1 MSAPMS
7 KTIVYLLILLLVL
20 SVVGVALVATL
31 PRGPAGVTTV
41 TQYIPTPTLSIVTVT
56 APGAPGATVTVTAP
70 PTTVTQTV
78 TASGVPGATVTK
90 TVTQTVMQTVMQTVT
105 IGGTATPGALKPIKI
120 AFLVMGT
127 GYPYWDDWI
136 AGIDTAVKRLK
147 SYGIPIDY
155 TIFDGKYDPTTQYNQ
170 ILSAIGAYN
179 VIILTPV
186 DRVGLQSAI
195 DQARAA
201 GVLVIVADNAVERDD
216 LMDPFIGSNNLEA
229 AKTEALAAI
238 QALRESGKPMP
249 WKIFIIHGVTTAAN
263 NVLRLMGYYEA
274 LKPFI
279 ANGTVR
285 IVDVQ
290 CGYDSID
297 KGYSATLPVLAREK
311 FDAVIS
317 TNDEQAIGAIRAIE
331 DSGLVPG
338 KDVIV
343 VGLNGIPQAID
354 AIKAGKMYA
363 TVSQAPFV
371 MGYYSVFLAFYR
383 LYFGFDPVKAAGGK
397 NWIVT
402 PTPLVTKENVNTYVS
417 IVKGELPLPLPNTY
431 TKNVRPISDV
441 MGLINALKSN
451 NPGFTW

>member
-1 MSAPMS
+1 MP
-7 KTIVYLLILLLVL
+7 KYITWLLVL
-20 SVVGVALVATL
+20 LIVLSIVSIALIATI
-31 PRGPAGVTTV
+31 PRVPSVTTV
-41 TQYIPTPTLSIVTVT
+41 TMPITIPTLSIVTVT
-56 APGAPGATVTVTAP
+56 APGAPGATITVERTVTLERTVTVTAP
-70 PTTVTQTV
+70 
-78 TASGVPGATVTK
+78 A
-90 TVTQTVMQTVMQTVT
+90 
-105 IGGTATPGALKPIKI
+105 ATPALKPIKI

-136 AGIDTAVKRLK
+136 AGIDIAVKRLK

-195 DQARAA
+195 EQARAA

-229 AKTEALAAI
+229 AKVEALAAI
-238 QALRESGKPMP
+238 KALRESGKPTP
-249 WKIFIIHGVTTAAN
+249 WKILIIHGVTTAAN

-279 ANGTVR
+279 ANGTVK

-297 KGYSATLPVLAREK
+297 RGYSATLPVLAREK
-311 FDAVIS
+311 VDAIIS

-338 KDVIV
+338 KDIIV
-343 VGLNGIPQAID
+343 VGLNGIPQAIE

-371 MGYYSVFLAFYR
+371 MGYYSTFLAFYR

-402 PTPLVTKENVNTYVS
+402 PTPLVTKENVDTYIS
-417 IVKGELPLPLPNTY
+417 IVKGEWPLPLPNEY

-441 MGLINALKSN
+441 MGLINALKTN
-451 NPGFTW
+451 NPTFKW